1 MQKKITNVKCPS
13 FRALPAK
20 RRQHPEDNH
29 QGALFDWCRLAAASQ
44 PELDLLMHVPN
55 GGRRNAREA
64 GRMKRQGVRAG
75 YPDLVLDVARGG
87 YHGLRIELKA
97 TREEL
102 GRKPEVS
109 PSQRLWLDK
118 LSQQGYRA
126 VVCEGWV
133 QARDEIL
140 GYLALAVPEK
150 PSV

>member
-1 MQKKITNVKCPS
+1 MQKNPTSIKHPS
-13 FRALPAK
+13 RALPAK
-20 RRQHPEDNH
+20 SRQHPEDRH
-29 QGALFDWCRLAAASQ
+29 QAALFDWCRLAAAAQ
-44 PELDLLMHVPN
+44 PELGLLMHVPN
-55 GGRRNAREA
+55 GGKRNAREA

-109 PSQRLWLDK
+109 PSQRWWLDQ
-118 LSQQGYRA
+118 LNHQGYRA
-126 VVCEGWV
+126 VVCEGWG

-150 PSV
+150 PLV